1 MEKKKIIARKI
12 ASADEQENAL
22 QALLSV
28 DQPKSE
34 VVASA
39 KKASTP
45 KTSDKVVKEE
55 KPRLL
60 PPAPVRQ
67 PRTVRRKVQDMMKPP
82 VEVQR
87 VTIDLPADLYDLLK
101 KEMEEKG
108 TTLRWQIIS
117 LVREHFRKA

>member
-22 QALLSV
+22 QALLNV
-28 DQPKSE
+28 EQPKSQG
-34 VVASA
+34 VVSE
-39 KKASTP
+39 KKTPEP
-45 KTSDKVVKEE
+45 KTTAKVVKES
-55 KPRLL
+55 KPKS
-60 PPAPVRQ
+60 PPSAPVRQ

-117 LVREHFRKA
+117 MVREHFRKA

>member
-22 QALLSV
+22 QTLLNL
-28 DQPKSE
+28 DKPKSQI
-34 VVASA
+34 VASE
-39 KKASTP
+39 K
-45 KTSDKVVKEE
+45 KTSEPQSTDKVVKET
-55 KPRLL
+55 KPK
-60 PPAPVRQ
+60 PPPPVAVRQ

-117 LVREHFRKA
+117 LVRDHFKKA

>member
-22 QALLSV
+22 QALLNV
-28 DQPKSE
+28 DKPKPE
-34 VVASA
+34 FVASD
-39 KKASTP
+39 KKTSTP
-45 KTSDKVVKEE
+45 KVSDKVAKEVKP
-55 KPRLL
+55 KSP

-67 PRTVRRKVQDMMKPP
+67 PRTVRRKVQDIMKPP

-87 VTIDLPADLYDLLK
+87 VTIDLPADLYDLLR

-117 LVREHFRKA
+117 MVREHFRKA